1 MAAVASK
8 NPFDLLGND
17 IEDENDTPKPPMKEI
32 VKKTTTSKKADVVP
46 PKAAAAPAD
55 TRGPRRPRGEGN
67 EGAFRDRG
75 AGRENNRSKPT
86 DQQGGLR
93 ERGDRGGRGRGG
105 RGGRGREFERHS
117 GTGRLDTDKQVS
129 QGWGNN
135 KSEWT
140 EEQAGE
146 NIAQAEAADEAP
158 VAAAPAAEGEQAEAT
173 EAAAPVAE
181 PEPEDHSKSFA
192 QYQAELESRGPVEEL
207 PEARRANEGARD
219 NKKWAA
225 AKELVKEEDEEYFVG
240 GKSKQ
245 KKSKSRAEKAV
256 VEIDHGFVDPRSL
269 RRGSGDRGGRG
280 GRGGARGGDRPFRGG
295 PGRGEFR
302 GGRGGQRGGLNVS
315 DESAFPSLGK

>member
-32 VKKTTTSKKADVVP
+32 VKKTTTSKKADVAP
-46 PKAAAAPAD
+46 PKAVAPAAD
-55 TRGPRRPRGEGN
+55 SRGPRRPRGEGN

-75 AGRENNRSKPT
+75 AGRENNRSRPT
-86 DQQGGLR
+86 DQQGGPR
-93 ERGDRGGRGRGG
+93 ERGG
-105 RGGRGREFERHS
+105 RGGRSGRGGRGGREFERHS

-146 NIAQAEAADEAP
+146 SIAQAEAAGEAP
-158 VAAAPAAEGEQAEAT
+158 TAAAVEGEQPEAT
-173 EAAAPVAE
+173 EAAEPVAE
-181 PEPEDHSKSFA
+181 PEPEDNTKSFA
-192 QYQAELESRGPVEEL
+192 QYQAELESRAPIEEL
-207 PEARRANEGARD
+207 PEARRANEGVRED
-219 NKKWAA
+219 KKWAS
-225 AKELVKEEDEEYFVG
+225 AKELVKDEDEEYFVG

-245 KKSKSRAEKAV
+245 KKIKNRNEKAV

-280 GRGGARGGDRPFRGG
+280 ARGGARGGDRPHRGG

-302 GGRGGQRGGLNVS
+302 GGRGGARGLNVS